1 MSCADRDEIR
11 TGLTELGVKL
21 SDEEMNGL
29 MYTLDDDGT
38 VTVHTAAAV
47 ACWSSRRIVLTGCD
61 ALLIFVRVNCARNR

>member
-11 TGLTELGVKL
+11 TGLTELGVEL

-38 VTVHTAAAV
+38 GTPQPLSRVGPLV
-47 ACWSSRRIVLTGCD
+47 ALS
-61 ALLIFVRVNCARNR
+61 